1 MLATFDTVV
10 DPATNTYKRKIVL
23 FNAESLGTPSSVF
36 DSDPRIKLF
45 TGGLPQFSGCSR

>member
-23 FNAESLGTPSSVF
+23 FNAESLGAPSSVF